1 MRPISNG
8 LRLVLMIIGAGRI
21 LAPVPCTLAA
31 SPSENCEQL
40 AQLEIPGASVLA
52 AHLIGQGTFK
62 PPNGTEVPIAKAS
75 CRVTA
80 TAHPSSDSV
89 IKFEV
94 WLPVDW
100 NGRIWGVGNGNLAGQ
115 IVYRYLGGRLADGY
129 AMVATDAGHETNS
142 MDSTWAVGHPE
153 KVVDF
158 GYRAIHEAAVDA
170 KRVVAAFYGSM
181 PAYSYFEGCSDGG
194 REALMEAQRYPSDY
208 DGIIAGAPAN
218 DWTHLQIAQAQMQFL
233 WLADTSHQIPV
244 GKLPALESAVL
255 QACDKLDGVEDG
267 IIEDPR
273 RCSVPRS
280 AVVCRGPETDR
291 CLTQPQFDTFKR
303 LHDGPVLASG
313 QRLFRGFAL
322 GSDGAWDGM
331 HFTSGDEKSGSFRF
345 ANGFFRDFV
354 FEDPKW
360 DFHTFD
366 ADRDGKLADQKLAS
380 ILNATDPDL
389 SRFVVRGGKLI
400 LYQGWSDPVIPAF
413 PTVDYYRRVRS
424 TLGAKRTNESIRLF
438 MAPGM
443 EHCGS
448 GPGPNRFGQYGI
460 KGGDPALHVG
470 AALQR
475 WVELGIAPD
484 RIIAT
489 KLKDDADPASGV
501 IRTRPLCAYPRV
513 ARYRGAGSTDDAS
526 NFDCTLTPEK

>member
-1 MRPISNG
+1 MQPASSVRVTDGMCRCMITTASSRSTARDRCQMAETRTGRGVHSRRPGANYRGSSKCLYFSFRPSAKRLDPRQLMRPISNG

-255 QACDKLDGVEDG
+255 QACDKLDG
-267 IIEDPR
+267 
-273 RCSVPRS
+273 
-280 AVVCRGPETDR
+280 
-291 CLTQPQFDTFKR
+291 
-303 LHDGPVLASG
+303 
-313 QRLFRGFAL
+313 
-322 GSDGAWDGM
+322 
-331 HFTSGDEKSGSFRF
+331 
-345 ANGFFRDFV
+345 
-354 FEDPKW
+354 
-360 DFHTFD
+360 
-366 ADRDGKLADQKLAS
+366 
-380 ILNATDPDL
+380 
-389 SRFVVRGGKLI
+389 
-400 LYQGWSDPVIPAF
+400 
-413 PTVDYYRRVRS
+413 
-424 TLGAKRTNESIRLF
+424 
-438 MAPGM
+438 
-443 EHCGS
+443 
-448 GPGPNRFGQYGI
+448 
-460 KGGDPALHVG
+460 
-470 AALQR
+470 
-475 WVELGIAPD
+475 
-484 RIIAT
+484 
-489 KLKDDADPASGV
+489 
-501 IRTRPLCAYPRV
+501 
-513 ARYRGAGSTDDAS
+513 
-526 NFDCTLTPEK
+526 